1 MIPARSYCAV
11 THTHTHT
18 LLASMISHEHQNRF
32 EELIPMFGVCD
43 ECSFPHVD
51 VGSDVLGVEVIVCP
65 VIALFAPPPLSI
77 SVWLKDLVKLENIKY
92 NIRGGGGVFKK
103 KMATMYHIL

>member
-11 THTHTHT
+11 THTHT

-43 ECSFPHVD
+43 ECSFPHVA
-51 VGSDVLGVEVIVCP
+51 VGSEVIVCP
-65 VIALFAPPPLSI
+65 VIALFGVSLCTPPFQFGSKIWLNLKTSSTI
-77 SVWLKDLVKLENIKY
+77 SEV
-92 NIRGGGGVFKK
+92 GGSFKK
-103 KMATMYHIL
+103 NGNNVSHSLMSFKS